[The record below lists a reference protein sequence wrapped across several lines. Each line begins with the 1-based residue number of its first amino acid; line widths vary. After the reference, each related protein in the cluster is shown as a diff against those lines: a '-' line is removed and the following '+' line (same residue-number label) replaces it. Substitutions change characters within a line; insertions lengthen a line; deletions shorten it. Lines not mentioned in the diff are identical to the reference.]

1 MSRRG
6 HIDEPPGDCMSDR
19 GSLRF
24 RSNSW
29 EKLAESMHEM
39 ILTMGIGLM
48 ATSLHEELG
57 VTGLNFR

>member
-1 MSRRG
+1 
-6 HIDEPPGDCMSDR
+6 
-19 GSLRF
+19 
-24 RSNSW
+24 
-29 EKLAESMHEM
+29 MHEM